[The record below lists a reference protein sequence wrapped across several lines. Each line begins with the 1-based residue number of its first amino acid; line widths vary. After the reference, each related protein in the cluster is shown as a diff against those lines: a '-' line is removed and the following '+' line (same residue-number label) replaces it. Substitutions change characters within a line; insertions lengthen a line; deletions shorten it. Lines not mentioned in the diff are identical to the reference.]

1 MGRRRLG
8 RETAFK
14 ALYRIDLTGKGIEDA
29 LGGLDDD
36 RDTDPEALGFARQ
49 LLETFGAHRT
59 RLDQVLEGAAEHW
72 TLERMGIVDRSILRL
87 GTAEILYWPWI
98 PDRVSI
104 DEYVEIAKKFGTEES
119 GGFVN
124 AILDRVAREAR
135 EEARK
140 EAGTGA
146 EEAE

>member
-14 ALYRIDLTGKGIEDA
+14 ALYRVDLTGKGIEDA
-29 LGGLDDD
+29 VGGLAED
-36 RDTDPEALGFARQ
+36 RDTDPEALGFARE
-49 LLETFGAHRT
+49 LLETVGAHRT
-59 RLDQVLEGAAEHW
+59 RLDQVLSGAVEHW
-72 TLERMGIVDRSILRL
+72 TLERMAVVDRSLLRL

-119 GGFVN
+119 PGFVN

-135 EEARK
+135 EDPGKEAR
-140 EAGTGA
+140 TGA

>member
-29 LGGLDDD
+29 LGGLAED
-36 RDTDPEALGFARQ
+36 RDTDPEALGFARE
-49 LLETFGAHRT
+49 LLETVAEHRT
-59 RLDQVLEGAAEHW
+59 GIDLALEAAAEHW
-72 TLERMGIVDRSILRL
+72 TLERMAVVDRSLLRL
-87 GTAEILYWPWI
+87 GMAEILYWPWI

-119 GGFVN
+119 PRFVN
-124 AILDRVAREAR
+124 AILDRVARETREDAR
-135 EEARK
+135 NEA
-140 EAGTGA
+140 ETGA

>member
-29 LGGLDDD
+29 LGGLADD
-36 RDTDPEALGFARQ
+36 RDTDPEALGFARD
-49 LLETFGAHRT
+49 LLETVGAHRT
-59 RLDQVLEGAAEHW
+59 TLDRVLQAAAEHW
-72 TLERMGIVDRSILRL
+72 TLERMAVVDRSVLRL
-87 GTAEILYWPWI
+87 GSAEILYWPWI

-119 GGFVN
+119 PRFVN

-135 EEARK
+135 EDTSK

>member
-14 ALYRIDLTGKGIEDA
+14 ALYRIDVTGKDLEDA
-29 LGGLDDD
+29 LGGLAED
-36 RDTDPEALGFARQ
+36 RDTDPEALGFARD
-49 LLETFGAHRT
+49 LLETVGAHGI
-59 RLDQVLEGAAEHW
+59 RLDRVLQAAAEHW
-72 TLERMGIVDRSILRL
+72 TLERMAVVDRSILRL
-87 GTAEILYWPWI
+87 GSAEILYWPWI

-119 GGFVN
+119 PRFVN

-135 EEARK
+135 EDAGK